1 MKILEDQLIMI
12 NLDFTTLLCKIDI
25 TEYSTY
31 TGKSFRFVGDNV
43 RWFGIFCLFAG
54 MYFR

>member
-12 NLDFTTLLCKIDI
+12 NLDFSTLLCKIDI

-31 TGKSFRFVGDNV
+31 TGKSFRFMGDNV